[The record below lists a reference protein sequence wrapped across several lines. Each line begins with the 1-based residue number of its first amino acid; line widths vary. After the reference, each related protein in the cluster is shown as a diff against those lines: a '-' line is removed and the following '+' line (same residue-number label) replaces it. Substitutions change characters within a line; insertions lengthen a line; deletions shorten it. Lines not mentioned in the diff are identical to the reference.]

1 MAGRFLVDWVVFS
14 VFEVLVGQVVI
25 GIPFFGFSLYFL
37 LEAFCLRVSKI
48 MEDLNL
54 FLFLFKTNLIIIL
67 LP

>member
-1 MAGRFLVDWVVFS
+1 MAGGFLVDWIVFS
-14 VFEVLVGQVVI
+14 VFEILVGQVVI
-25 GIPFFGFSLYFL
+25 GIPFFGAYLYFL

-54 FLFLFKTNLIIIL
+54 FLFLFKTNLVIIL